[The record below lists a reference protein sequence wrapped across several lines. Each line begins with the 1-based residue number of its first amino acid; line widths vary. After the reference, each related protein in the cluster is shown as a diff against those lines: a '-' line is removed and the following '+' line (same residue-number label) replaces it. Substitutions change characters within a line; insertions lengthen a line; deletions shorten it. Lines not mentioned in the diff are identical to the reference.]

1 MSVCIAAK
9 KGKKSSFLFSDT
21 SGGQRHKRGAA
32 LSSSTSVGRCTAM
45 GIWSKREGGK
55 GSARSVGG
63 SVGLTPIGRERRL
76 AAWMGRGR
84 RRLLCWQLAI
94 TFLASPPK
102 RDGGGASSSSSSA
115 AVWGGGHLIWQS
127 PPPTPLSEGGMEGK
141 KWWEEGG

>member
-1 MSVCIAAK
+1 MCVSLRGR
-9 KGKKSSFLFSDT
+9 GKKSSFLFSDT

-32 LSSSTSVGRCTAM
+32 LSSSTSVGRSMQRWGSGAK
-45 GIWSKREGGK
+45 GREEK
-55 GSARSVGG
+55 GLLDR

-76 AAWMGRGR
+76 AAWVGRGR

-102 RDGGGASSSSSSA
+102 GDGGGASSSSSSSA

-141 KWWEEGG
+141 KWWEEGS